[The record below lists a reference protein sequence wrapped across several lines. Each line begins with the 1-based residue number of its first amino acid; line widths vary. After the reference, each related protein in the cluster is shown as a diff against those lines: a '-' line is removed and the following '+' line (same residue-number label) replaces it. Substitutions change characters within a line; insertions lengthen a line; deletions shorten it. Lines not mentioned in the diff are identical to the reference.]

1 MKKQTIPF
9 HLRLI
14 RGAIGKKFVI
24 KQTAAGPV
32 FSKYPDMK
40 KIVPSP
46 LQVKQRALFKEA
58 VTYVKAIISD
68 PVQKAAWEKK
78 LPKDKKLITQL
89 IKKYMKELREEA

>member
-1 MKKQTIPF
+1 MKKQAIAF

-14 RGAIGKKFVI
+14 RGAIGNKFVI

-46 LQVKQRALFKEA
+46 LQVRQRALFKEA
-58 VTYVKAIISD
+58 VTYAKAIMTD
-68 PVQKAAWEKK
+68 PVQKAVWEKK
-78 LPKDKKLITQL
+78 LPKGKKLNTQL
-89 IKKYMKELREEA
+89 IKKYMKESQPEE